1 MKSFD
6 INSMNFMSSSLYR
19 SYSDAKTPIKGITII
34 KNNLINRC
42 ILKSVTLDSSIVV
55 NLDNKKATICSKE

>member
-6 INSMNFMSSSLYR
+6 INNMNFMFSSLYR
-19 SYSDAKTPIKGITII
+19 SYSGAKTPVKSITII

-42 ILKSVTLDSSIVV
+42 AIRSVTLDSSIVV
-55 NLDNKKATICSKE
+55 NLDNKKVTI

>member
-6 INSMNFMSSSLYR
+6 INNMNFMSSSLYR
-19 SYSDAKTPIKGITII
+19 SYSDAKTSVKSITII

-42 ILKSVTLDSSIVV
+42 AIKSVTLDSSIVA
-55 NLDNKKATICSKE
+55 NLDNKKVTI